1 MSLPH
6 FGCSVVGPREGF
18 SCLGKPDPR
27 QCVTWGMDDRH
38 ALRSVLV
45 LALAAVVAACSGG
58 QGRTSEAGGVTPAPT
73 ATPSRSAMRPAPV
86 DHTVIPVGHAPHRV
100 TAAAGAVWVAGG
112 TGSVYRV
119 APGAGTARLVR
130 DTGVQLTEVTAAAG
144 RVFAGDNR
152 GSRLLV
158 LDAGT
163 GRELRALRMPGPVR
177 GVLAGLGA
185 VWVTAGSAV
194 VRVDPATLRVDSVTE
209 VGGEAA
215 QMALAGRSVIV
226 SNRALG
232 TLVQLDDHGRLGGT
246 ADVDGPTIGLV
257 VTGSRIFAARS
268 DRPGMAV
275 LSRERFA
282 YVGDVELPG
291 VQLRRRCRRRRGV
304 ADPGRPGR
312 AGPAVRVG
320 GGARPGA
327 GRAAAAGD
335 RRG

>member
-1 MSLPH
+1 
-6 FGCSVVGPREGF
+6 
-18 SCLGKPDPR
+18 
-27 QCVTWGMDDRH
+27 MDNRH
-38 ALRSVLV
+38 ALRSVLPLMLV
-45 LALAAVVAACSGG
+45 LAVAIVVAACSGS
-58 QGRTSEAGGVTPAPT
+58 QGRTSEAGAVTPAPT
-73 ATPSRSAMRPAPV
+73 ATPSPLAMRPAPV

-119 APGAGTARLVR
+119 AAGAGTARLVR
-130 DTGVQLTEVTAAAG
+130 DTGRQLTEVTAVAG

-158 LDAGT
+158 LDAVT

-177 GVLAGLGA
+177 GVLAGMGA

-209 VGGEAA
+209 IGGEAA
-215 QMALAGRSVIV
+215 QMALSGRSVVV

-232 TLVQLDDHGRLGGT
+232 TLVQLDDHGQLGGT

-268 DRPGMAV
+268 DRPGVAM

-282 YVGDVELPG
+282 FVGDVELPG
-291 VQLRRRCRRRRGV
+291 MSYGAAAVGDEVWLTLVDQDALVRLSDAGMVLGLVQV
-304 ADPGRPGR
+304 GRQPLGI
-312 AGPAVRVG
+312 
-320 GGARPGA
+320 
-327 GRAAAAGD
+327 AAAGGSVWVANEGD
-335 RRG
+335 GSLWRMPVGAPTVGT